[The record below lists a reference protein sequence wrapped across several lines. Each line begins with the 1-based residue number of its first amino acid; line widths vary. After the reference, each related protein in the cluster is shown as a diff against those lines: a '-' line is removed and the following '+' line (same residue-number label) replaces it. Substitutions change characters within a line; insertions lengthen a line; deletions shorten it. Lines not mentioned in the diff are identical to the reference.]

1 MDDNNLSE
9 RYNDGLAPAPKL
21 SVQPKRL
28 RPPAWL
34 PSAAQ
39 VKYARGRLKLNLL
52 IITAIVIL
60 FGSIADWLTR

>member
-1 MDDNNLSE
+1 MEKDISE
-9 RYNDGLAPAPKL
+9 RYNDGLVPAPKL
-21 SVQPKRL
+21 DGDPKRL

-60 FGSIADWLTR
+60 IGSIADWLTR

>member
-21 SVQPKRL
+21 PVQPKRL

-34 PSAAQ
+34 PNAAQ

-60 FGSIADWLTR
+60 IGSIADWLTR